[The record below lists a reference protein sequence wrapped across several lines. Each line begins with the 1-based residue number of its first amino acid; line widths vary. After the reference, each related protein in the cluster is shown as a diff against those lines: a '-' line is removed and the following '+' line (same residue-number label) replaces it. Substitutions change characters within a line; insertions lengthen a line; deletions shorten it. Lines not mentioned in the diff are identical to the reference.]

1 MEDKEVQTASMKL
14 NGFMEKN
21 RKGVIG
27 CAVVIFVVL
36 IAFIAVS
43 VVNNKAKVKAL
54 SVIDEI
60 TYELTDGSTALEDA
74 ELNTRCET
82 ALEKIAAYTGKSGI
96 VGARANMLAADI
108 KFDMGNYA
116 DSAEYWKAAA
126 AKGKKTYL
134 EPIAQFNMGVCYE
147 EMKDLDS
154 AAEAYKVAADNKEFV
169 LKAHAKFS
177 YARVLETQSKY
188 AEALAAYKDLVE
200 VLPNDT
206 WANLAKSRII
216 SLETSGKAN

>member
-27 CAVVIFVVL
+27 CAVVVFAVL
-36 IAFIAVS
+36 VAFIVVS
-43 VVNNKAKVKAL
+43 IVNNNAKVKAL

-74 ELNTRCET
+74 ELNARCEA
-82 ALEKIAAYTGKSGI
+82 ALEKVNAYTTKGGI

-108 KFDMGNYA
+108 TFDMGKYA
-116 DSAEYWKAAA
+116 ESAEYWKAVAS
-126 AKGKKTYL
+126 KGKNSYL
-134 EPIAQFNMGVCYE
+134 GPIAQFNLGVCYE
-147 EMKDLDS
+147 EMKNLDA

-177 YARVLETQSKY
+177 YARVLETQAKY
-188 AEALAAYKDLVE
+188 ADALAAYKDLVE